1 MTSTTDAAG
10 HPDVEELSDLSE
22 GLLQPSRTGEVRR
35 HLEGCALCSDVY
47 DSLEEIRSILG
58 AAPEPSPMPDDV
70 AERIDAA
77 LAAQALLDATTP
89 AAGDTP
95 SAGPAAA
102 HVSRETSPSS
112 MSGRP
117 SGRAAAATG
126 PGRSPRKR
134 RTSRR
139 TVAFTAVLTI
149 SALGLGT
156 FLVQTLGNDSGK
168 TPSTA
173 IGAQTD
179 AAHTYSEGTLQS
191 QVTTLLSGEEGGSA
205 RPESAK
211 PWGIESADG
220 NTGSS
225 GLGHNKTFGG
235 TTVTV
240 PSCIEQ
246 AIRANQTVLAS
257 DEGVYQGTVVYL
269 VLTPDASDSTRVTA
283 YIVDAT
289 CVKQA
294 SATPGKVLLT
304 QSYPRS

>member
-22 GLLQPSRTGEVRR
+22 GLLRPSRTGEVRR

-77 LAAQALLDATTP
+77 LAAQALLNATTP
-89 AAGDTP
+89 AAMDIP
-95 SAGPAAA
+95 SDGPAAA

-112 MSGRP
+112 ASGRP
-117 SGRAAAATG
+117 SGHAAAATG

-139 TVAFTAVLTI
+139 TVALTAVITVG
-149 SALGLGT
+149 ALGLGT
-156 FLVQTLGNDSGK
+156 FLVQTLGNDSGR

-179 AAHTYSEGTLQS
+179 AAHTYSEHTLQN
-191 QVTTLLSGEEGGSA
+191 QVTTLLSGEGSGA
-205 RPESAK
+205 SPESPK

-225 GLGHNKTFGG
+225 GMGHNKTFGG

-246 AIRANQTVLAS
+246 AIRKNQTVLAA
-257 DEGVYQGTVVYL
+257 DEGVYQGKAVFL

-294 SATPGKVLLT
+294 SATPGKVLLNR
-304 QSYPRS
+304 SYARS